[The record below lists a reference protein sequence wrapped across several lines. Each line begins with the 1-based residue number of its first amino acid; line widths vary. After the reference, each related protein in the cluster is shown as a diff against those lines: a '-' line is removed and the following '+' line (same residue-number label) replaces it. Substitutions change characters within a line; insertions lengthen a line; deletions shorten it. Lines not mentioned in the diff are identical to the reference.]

1 MKSITKLSSVLLMPC
16 HIDTRSKLRTK
27 NLFVL
32 VWNFHANQHAYLC
45 NQNFH
50 GTPCHNHQ
58 KHGRS
63 RKSIFAQ
70 GRLLRSSGAKPLN
83 CESVC
88 PLDLLPS
95 MCICVHILAVEVK
108 TYIFNAFSDISD
120 PFHTEP
126 LPQHP
131 SQGLLLLYS
140 LTLCATSRWEREMLV
155 LFGEASW
162 LQWPALRWFNRRD
175 RQALS
180 GSRGSCVRIRWSY
193 RSTAK
198 TLEYC

>member
-1 MKSITKLSSVLLMPC
+1 MPC
-16 HIDTRSKLRTK
+16 QIDTISKLRTK

-32 VWNFHANQHAYLC
+32 VWMFHANQHANLC
-45 NQNFH
+45 NQNFR

-58 KHGRS
+58 KHGRPW
-63 RKSIFAQ
+63 KSIFTQ

-108 TYIFNAFSDISD
+108 TYIFNAFEDISD

-126 LPQHP
+126 LPQQPH
-131 SQGLLLLYS
+131 QGLFPPPAANRAATES
-140 LTLCATSRWEREMLV
+140 LPHQSLFSPPAAHRALCYFQCYISK
-155 LFGEASW
+155 
-162 LQWPALRWFNRRD
+162 RRKNGN
-175 RQALS
+175 S
-180 GSRGSCVRIRWSY
+180 
-193 RSTAK
+193 
-198 TLEYC
+198 